1 MYLYFVVFIIFGF
14 FFIFNLIIGV
24 IIDNFN
30 VLKKKV
36 SRIMVYYLWLC
47 YYFMLVKERFGL
59 RVLLV
64 LYICINVGKIN
75 GV

>member
-36 SRIMVYYLWLC
+36 SKIMVYYLWLWF
-47 YYFMLVKERFGL
+47 YFMLVKERFGL

>member
-36 SRIMVYYLWLC
+36 SKIMVYYLWLWF
-47 YYFMLVKERFGL
+47 YFMLVKERFGL

-64 LYICINVGKIN
+64 LYICINVEKIN

>member
-36 SRIMVYYLWLC
+36 SKIMVYYLWLWF
-47 YYFMLVKERFGL
+47 YVMLVKERFGL